1 VPLTRELVE
10 DLAAWAGEWLGH
22 RQRTLRVPGLQFAIA
37 HEGTIVASGAH
48 GMADLGAGEALTTR
62 HAFHIA
68 SHSKTFTATAIL
80 QLAETDPPSLRL
92 DDPLVG
98 YLPASC
104 AGLSQLAGLT
114 ITDLLHHGSGMTRDG
129 ADGDYWQLRRP
140 FPNPN
145 ELLDLLERS
154 PSPYPANDR
163 FHYSNIAY
171 SLLGRVIEQAAG
183 CSYGEFVRRSII
195 DRLGL
200 VDTAPDFDPRASDR
214 NFAMGYT
221 SAEGGRERVPIE
233 HLAANAMAP
242 ATGFTSTA
250 RDLCLYFSAH
260 CVGDRRIL
268 SDDAKRRMQHG
279 WWAPRTQEQY
289 GLGLQII
296 DIGTRRLIG
305 HSGGYPG
312 HTTRTWCDPKDQLV
326 ISVLCNASD
335 AAATPLCNG
344 IFHLLE
350 HLSHPDDRVP
360 SHADAVDLR
369 SFTGHFNTLSG
380 AHDIASFGT
389 RLLAI
394 PTDNDDPTEVLGEL
408 VAEDPDTALLVRAH
422 DGYTS
427 EGERFHFARDATG
440 KVLSVCAFS
449 GMTAYPD
456 DEYVRRFLA
465 GGRVR
470 LLSGE
475 ATEAA
480 GYTAGS
486 AGGPSTVDEDRLT
499 SDK

>member
-1 VPLTRELVE
+1 M
-10 DLAAWAGEWLGH
+10 
-22 RQRTLRVPGLQFAIA
+22 Q
-37 HEGTIVASGAH
+37 
-48 GMADLGAGEALTTR
+48 
-62 HAFHIA
+62 
-68 SHSKTFTATAIL
+68 
-80 QLAETDPPSLRL
+80 
-92 DDPLVG
+92 
-98 YLPASC
+98 
-104 AGLSQLAGLT
+104 
-114 ITDLLHHGSGMTRDG
+114 
-129 ADGDYWQLRRP
+129 
-140 FPNPN
+140 
-145 ELLDLLERS
+145 
-154 PSPYPANDR
+154 
-163 FHYSNIAY
+163 
-171 SLLGRVIEQAAG
+171 
-183 CSYGEFVRRSII
+183 RSII

-214 NFAMGYT
+214 SFAMGYT
-221 SAEGGRERVPIE
+221 SAEDGRERVPIE

-260 CVGDRRIL
+260 CLEDQRIL

-279 WWAPRTQEQY
+279 WWAPRAQEQY
-289 GLGLQII
+289 GLGLQLM

-312 HTTRTWCDPKDQLV
+312 HTTRTWCDPKDRLV

-344 IFHLLE
+344 IFRLLE
-350 HLSHPDDRVP
+350 HLSHPDDIPP
-360 SHADAVDLR
+360 SHADGVDLR

-380 AHDIASFGT
+380 AHDIACFGT

-394 PTDNDDPTEVLGEL
+394 PTADDAPTEVLGEL

-427 EGERFHFARDATG
+427 EGERFHFTRDATG
-440 KVLSVCAFS
+440 KVLSVHAFS

-470 LLSGE
+470 LLKGE
-475 ATEAA
+475 AAEAA
-480 GYTAGS
+480 GHTAGS
-486 AGGPSTVDEDRLT
+486 AGRPSTVDEDRL
-499 SDK
+499 SGDE